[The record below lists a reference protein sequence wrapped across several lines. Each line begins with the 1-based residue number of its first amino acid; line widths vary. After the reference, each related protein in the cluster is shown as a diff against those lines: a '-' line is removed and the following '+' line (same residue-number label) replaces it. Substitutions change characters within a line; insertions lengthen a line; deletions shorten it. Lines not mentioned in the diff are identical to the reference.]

1 MRFVLATALALAI
14 SSPTLA
20 QNTPKRAK
28 AGAKPADTQ
37 AADSSTRPSSDPVL
51 RGMQWRLVGPF
62 RGGRA
67 VAVTGD
73 PVEPRT
79 FYMGSVDGGVWKTID
94 AGTTWHNIT
103 DGVSTIA
110 SVGAIAVAPSD
121 HNVIYVGTGE
131 TDFREDLTF
140 GDGMYRSTDGG
151 KSWKHI
157 GLEQT
162 RQIATVRVD
171 PKNPDNVYVAAYGHA
186 FGPNPERG
194 VYHSIDGGATW
205 KRVLFVD
212 DSTGAINLAMDPTN
226 SRILY
231 ASMWRFQ
238 RFPWGFSAGGG
249 KSGLWKSTDG
259 GDTWTELT
267 FNPGIPRNPLGR
279 IGISVSRSAP
289 HRLYANI

>member
-1 MRFVLATALALAI
+1 MRFVSASALAFVI
-14 SSPTLA
+14 SLPMFA
-20 QNTPKRAK
+20 QTKPKSAK
-28 AGAKPADTQ
+28 AGAKQ
-37 AADSSTRPSSDPVL
+37 AVAQATDSTAKSTSDPIL

-73 PVEPRT
+73 PVERRT
-79 FYMGSVDGGVWKTID
+79 FYMGAVDGGVWKTSD
-94 AGTTWHNIT
+94 AGTTWRNIT

-121 HNVIYVGTGE
+121 RNVIYVGTGE

-151 KSWKHI
+151 RSWKHI

-171 PKNPDNVYVAAYGHA
+171 PKDPDNVYVAAFGHA
-186 FGPNPERG
+186 FGPNAERG
-194 VYHSIDGGATW
+194 VYHSRDGGTTW

-212 DSTGAINLAMDPTN
+212 DSTGAIDLAMDPTN
-226 SRILY
+226 PRILY

-238 RFPWGFSAGGG
+238 RFPWGFSGGGG
-249 KSGLWKSTDG
+249 KSGLWKTTDG

-267 FNPGIPRNPLGR
+267 DNPGMPDVPIGR
-279 IGISVSRSAP
+279 I
-289 HRLYANI
+289 

>member
-1 MRFVLATALALAI
+1 MGASVMRFVSA
-14 SSPTLA
+14 STLA
-20 QNTPKRAK
+20 FLISLPVFAQNKQKSAK
-28 AGAKPADTQ
+28 AGAKPPVAQ
-37 AADSSTRPSSDPVL
+37 PADSAAKSASDPVL
-51 RGMQWRLVGPF
+51 RGLRWRLVGPF

-79 FYMGSVDGGVWKTID
+79 FYMGAVDGGVWKTSD
-94 AGTTWHNIT
+94 AGTTWRNIT

-121 HNVIYVGTGE
+121 RNVIYVGTGE

-171 PKNPDNVYVAAYGHA
+171 PKDPDNVYVAAFGHA
-186 FGPNPERG
+186 FGPNAERG
-194 VYHSIDGGATW
+194 VYHSRDGGTTW

-212 DSTGAINLAMDPTN
+212 DSTGAIDLAMDPTN

-231 ASMWRFQ
+231 ASMWRFH
-238 RFPWGFSAGGG
+238 RFPWGLSAG
-249 KSGLWKSTDG
+249 
-259 GDTWTELT
+259 
-267 FNPGIPRNPLGR
+267 
-279 IGISVSRSAP
+279 
-289 HRLYANI
+289 